1 MDAGQIRLPE
11 TEFQGWLKRYC
22 GYCGEAGLFVLDH
35 QNEHAV
41 IRVGSEQLVAGL
53 AAEGGKVVGSAGVG
67 GAHGKDLPGF

>member
-1 MDAGQIRLPE
+1 MRLPE
-11 TEFQGWLKRYC
+11 TVLQDWLKRF
-22 GYCGEAGLFVLDH
+22 CGEAGLFVLDH

-53 AAEGGKVVGSAGVG
+53 AAEGGEVVGSAGVG